1 MQFETPTTKA
11 EMYATLKEIYTAY
24 RLQSPVYKEETLIDM
39 TIPTLTVPNKTQA
52 ECDAE
57 ATLNLSAE
65 HTREI
70 ERVKSELEDKIL
82 ALDLAAE
89 KFNQEKV
96 EKINN
101 IQLEYEKKL
110 EAVNNQSLE
119 KGVSVSSIFIA
130 ERNKIAKEQAEK
142 IVEQE
147 KYYDFRASQLQAEK
161 EVLTTRLSSVEEYFS
176 PIHQKEIDALSAK
189 LYKEYQEKKLDVEKH
204 NNSVYEKNVKYKNVI
219 IQNRASFE
227 LKFMEVRREYT
238 TSELIDMG
246 YYEDVLRCVFGYYDT
261 LSVDDAYEDVIYE
274 QDLMYY
280 LDTYYEGVIKL
291 LYQRTLS

>member
-161 EVLTTRLSSVEEYFS
+161 
-176 PIHQKEIDALSAK
+176 
-189 LYKEYQEKKLDVEKH
+189 
-204 NNSVYEKNVKYKNVI
+204 
-219 IQNRASFE
+219 
-227 LKFMEVRREYT
+227 
-238 TSELIDMG
+238 
-246 YYEDVLRCVFGYYDT
+246 
-261 LSVDDAYEDVIYE
+261 
-274 QDLMYY
+274 
-280 LDTYYEGVIKL
+280 
-291 LYQRTLS
+291 